1 MNKNRHAGVLLGKF
15 RSIQNAIFLVMAL
28 LVLSAIGI
36 VTVISLNFT
45 RTSIYE
51 NTITYTR
58 QLTGQV
64 NNDIDSYINYME
76 NISSMLAENSDVQKF
91 LFGSGIQ
98 AEEAGE
104 QLMSQFATVLNSRSD
119 IYNLGIL
126 QANGKALFNK
136 GNSYINSYVD
146 ISQLAWY
153 KEAVENKDS
162 ICLSS
167 AHVQH
172 VISGERPWV
181 ITLSRY
187 IPDQTG
193 DKEGGVLFV
202 DLNYSA
208 IRKLCDDSSVGKKG
222 YIFILDKEGNIV
234 YHPQQ
239 QQLYNELQTENID
252 EVMNCTS
259 DYLEMEKGDSKK
271 LYTVSR
277 SAKTGWTVVSCS
289 YTSELLKRSN
299 QAQELYM
306 LMAVI
311 LVAVALII
319 SSIVS
324 KTITRPILKL
334 QSSMALIQEGDFQ
347 AGNVEVDSRNE
358 IGSLTETFNV
368 MTQKIQELMV
378 QIIEEQQA
386 KRKSELKALQSQIN
400 PHFLYNTLDSIIW
413 MAEEGKNEE
422 VVVMTASLAKLF
434 RQIINNEEEEIS
446 IFQEVEYCRNYLI
459 IQKMRYKDKL
469 EFEID
474 LDPDIKGEKIIK
486 LVLQP
491 LIENAIYHGLKYK
504 ESKGMLIL
512 KGYGL
517 GDDIIFEIKDNGVGM
532 DQDTMEHIFERHKVN
547 YRSNGVGV
555 YNVERRIRLSYG
567 QEYGIS
573 YKSKLGEGTVATMRI
588 PKERR
593 DVHEKA

>member
-1 MNKNRHAGVLLGKF
+1 
-15 RSIQNAIFLVMAL
+15 
-28 LVLSAIGI
+28 
-36 VTVISLNFT
+36 
-45 RTSIYE
+45 
-51 NTITYTR
+51 
-58 QLTGQV
+58 
-64 NNDIDSYINYME
+64 
-76 NISSMLAENSDVQKF
+76 
-91 LFGSGIQ
+91 
-98 AEEAGE
+98 
-104 QLMSQFATVLNSRSD
+104 
-119 IYNLGIL
+119 
-126 QANGKALFNK
+126 
-136 GNSYINSYVD
+136 
-146 ISQLAWY
+146 
-153 KEAVENKDS
+153 
-162 ICLSS
+162 
-167 AHVQH
+167 
-172 VISGERPWV
+172 
-181 ITLSRY
+181 
-187 IPDQTG
+187 
-193 DKEGGVLFV
+193 
-202 DLNYSA
+202 
-208 IRKLCDDSSVGKKG
+208 
-222 YIFILDKEGNIV
+222 
-234 YHPQQ
+234 
-239 QQLYNELQTENID
+239 
-252 EVMNCTS
+252 
-259 DYLEMEKGDSKK
+259 
-271 LYTVSR
+271 
-277 SAKTGWTVVSCS
+277 
-289 YTSELLKRSN
+289 
-299 QAQELYM
+299 
-306 LMAVI
+306 
-311 LVAVALII
+311 
-319 SSIVS
+319 
-324 KTITRPILKL
+324 
-334 QSSMALIQEGDFQ
+334 MALIQEGDFQ

-434 RQIINNEEEEIS
+434 RQIISNEEEEIS

-504 ESKGMLIL
+504 ESKGMLML
-512 KGYGL
+512 KGYGQ
-517 GDDIIFEIKDNGVGM
+517 GDDIIFEIIDNGVGM

-573 YKSKLGEGTVATMRI
+573 YESELGKGTVATVKI

>member
-126 QANGKALFNK
+126 QANGKALVNK

-434 RQIINNEEEEIS
+434 RQIISNEEEEIS

>member
-64 NNDIDSYINYME
+64 NSDIDSYINYME

-91 LFGSGIQ
+91 LFGSGVQ

-193 DKEGGVLFV
+193 KKEGGVLFV

-222 YIFILDKEGNIV
+222 YIFIIDKEGNIV

-239 QQLYNELQTENID
+239 QQLYNELQTENIE

-259 DYLEMEKGDSKK
+259 DYLELGKGDSKK

-277 SAKTGWTVVSCS
+277 SEKTGWTVVSCS

-324 KTITRPILKL
+324 KGITRPIHKL

-517 GDDIIFEIKDNGVGM
+517 EDDIIFEIIDNGVGM

-555 YNVERRIRLSYG
+555 HNVERRIRLSYG

-573 YKSKLGEGTVATMRI
+573 YKSKLGEGTVATVKI

>member
-400 PHFLYNTLDSIIW
+400 PHFLYNTLDSIRIE
-413 MAEEGKNEE
+413 AELNNDPKTAKLLMKLVTFFRLSVKEN
-422 VVVMTASLAKLF
+422 ASLVDVE
-434 RQIINNEEEEIS
+434 N
-446 IFQEVEYCRNYLI
+446 EVE
-459 IQKMRYKDKL
+459 
-469 EFEID
+469 
-474 LDPDIKGEKIIK
+474 
-486 LVLQP
+486 
-491 LIENAIYHGLKYK
+491 LIENYMELMCYRYPSLKFNVNCDPNLLSVKVPNFIIQPLLENSLKYGLKNKAYSGSVNVDIVK
-504 ESKGMLIL
+504 AGEKSFNIIIE
-512 KGYGL
+512 
-517 GDDIIFEIKDNGVGM
+517 DDGTGM
-532 DQDTMEHIFERHKVN
+532 DEKTMNRVENMLCDYKKFDMNNKSIGILNVQKRVKN
-547 YRSNGVGV
+547 YSEMARYYKKSAAGNRCPSNGQ
-555 YNVERRIRLSYG
+555 NLADS
-567 QEYGIS
+567 
-573 YKSKLGEGTVATMRI
+573 
-588 PKERR
+588 
-593 DVHEKA
+593 

>member
-1 MNKNRHAGVLLGKF
+1 MKNNRQSRGFLGRF

-28 LVLSAIGI
+28 LVLSTIGI
-36 VTVISLNFT
+36 VTVISLNYT
-45 RTSIYE
+45 RTSVFE

-58 QLTGQV
+58 QLTSQV

-91 LFGSGIQ
+91 LFGSGME

-119 IYNLGIL
+119 IYNVGIL
-126 QANGKALFNK
+126 QENGKALFNK
-136 GNSYINSYVD
+136 GNSYINSYID
-146 ISQLAWY
+146 IKSQEWY
-153 KEAVENKDS
+153 KNAVDNQDS

-187 IPDQTG
+187 IPDLAG
-193 DKEGGVLFV
+193 EKEGGVLFV

-208 IRKLCDDSSVGKKG
+208 IRKLCDASSVGKKG
-222 YIFILDKEGNIV
+222 YIFILDEEGNIV

-239 QQLYNELQTENID
+239 QQLYNELQTEYID
-252 EVMNCTS
+252 EVMNCKM
-259 DYLEMEKGDSKK
+259 DYMELGEDDSSR

-277 SAKTGWTVVSCS
+277 SDKTGWTVVSCS
-289 YTSELLKRSN
+289 YISELLKRSD

-306 LMAVI
+306 LMAII
-311 LVAVALII
+311 LVAVSLII
-319 SSIVS
+319 SSIMS
-324 KTITRPILKL
+324 RSITRPIHKL
-334 QSSMALIQEGDFQ
+334 QSSMASIQDGDFQ
-347 AGNVEVDSRNE
+347 ARNVEVDSLNE

-378 QIIEEQQA
+378 QIIEEQEA

-434 RQIINNEEEEIS
+434 RQLISNDEGEIS
-446 IFQEVEYCRNYLI
+446 IFQEIEYCRNYLI

-474 LDPDIKGEKIIK
+474 LDPDIKNEKIIK

-504 ESKGMLIL
+504 ESKGLL
-512 KGYGL
+512 VVKGYSQGE
-517 GDDIIFEIKDNGVGM
+517 DILFEIKDNGIGM
-532 DQDTMEHIFERHKVN
+532 DSETMEHIFERHKVN

-555 YNVERRIRLSYG
+555 YNVQRRIKLSYG
-567 QEYGIS
+567 QEYGITYQS
-573 YKSKLGEGTVATMRI
+573 ILGEGTVATVRI
-588 PKERR
+588 PKDRR
-593 DVHEKA
+593 DVHEKE

>member
-64 NNDIDSYINYME
+64 NSDIDSYINYME

-126 QANGKALFNK
+126 QANEKALFNK

-193 DKEGGVLFV
+193 KKEGGVLFV

-222 YIFILDKEGNIV
+222 YIFIIDKEGNIV

-239 QQLYNELQTENID
+239 QQLYNELQTENIE

-259 DYLEMEKGDSKK
+259 DYLELGKGDSKK

-277 SAKTGWTVVSCS
+277 SEKTGWTVVSCS

-324 KTITRPILKL
+324 KGITRPIHKL

-517 GDDIIFEIKDNGVGM
+517 EDDIIFEIIDNGVGM

-573 YKSKLGEGTVATMRI
+573 YKSKLGEGTVATVKI

>member
-64 NNDIDSYINYME
+64 NSDIDSYINYME

-193 DKEGGVLFV
+193 KKEGGVLFV

-222 YIFILDKEGNIV
+222 YIFIIDKEGNIV

-239 QQLYNELQTENID
+239 QQLYNELQTENIE

-259 DYLEMEKGDSKK
+259 DYLELGKGDSKK

-277 SAKTGWTVVSCS
+277 SEKTGWTVVSCS

-324 KTITRPILKL
+324 KGITRPIHKL

-434 RQIINNEEEEIS
+434 RQIISNEEEEIS

-517 GDDIIFEIKDNGVGM
+517 EDDIIFEIIDNGVGM

-573 YKSKLGEGTVATMRI
+573 YKSKLGEGTVATMRT

>member
-64 NNDIDSYINYME
+64 NSDIDSYINYME

-193 DKEGGVLFV
+193 KKEGGVLFV

-222 YIFILDKEGNIV
+222 YIFIIDKEGNIV

-239 QQLYNELQTENID
+239 QQLYNELQTENIE

-259 DYLEMEKGDSKK
+259 DYLELGKGDSKK

-277 SAKTGWTVVSCS
+277 SEKTGWTVVSCS

-324 KTITRPILKL
+324 KGITRPIHKL

-434 RQIINNEEEEIS
+434 RQIISNEEEEIS

-517 GDDIIFEIKDNGVGM
+517 EDDIIFEIIDNGVGM

-573 YKSKLGEGTVATMRI
+573 YKSKLGEGTVATVKI

>member
-64 NNDIDSYINYME
+64 NSDIDSYINYME

-193 DKEGGVLFV
+193 KKEGGVLFV

-222 YIFILDKEGNIV
+222 YIFIIDKEGNIV

-239 QQLYNELQTENID
+239 QQLYNELQTENIE

-259 DYLEMEKGDSKK
+259 DYLELGKGDSKK

-277 SAKTGWTVVSCS
+277 SEKTGWTVVSCS

-324 KTITRPILKL
+324 KGITRPIHKL

-413 MAEEGKNEE
+413 MAEEGKNKE

-434 RQIINNEEEEIS
+434 RQIISNEEEEIS

-474 LDPDIKGEKIIK
+474 LAPDIKGDKIIK
-486 LVLQP
+486 MVLQP

-504 ESKGMLIL
+504 ESKGMLVL
-512 KGYGL
+512 KGYGQ
-517 GDDIIFEIKDNGVGM
+517 GDDIIFEIRDNGVGM
-532 DQDTMEHIFERHKVN
+532 DQETMKHIFERHKVN

-555 YNVERRIRLSYG
+555 YNVERRIKLSYG

>member
-386 KRKSELKALQSQIN
+386 KRKSELKALQTQIN

-434 RQIINNEEEEIS
+434 RQIISNEEEEIS

>member
-64 NNDIDSYINYME
+64 NSDIDSYINYME

-126 QANGKALFNK
+126 KANGKALFNK

-193 DKEGGVLFV
+193 KKEGG
-202 DLNYSA
+202 
-208 IRKLCDDSSVGKKG
+208 
-222 YIFILDKEGNIV
+222 
-234 YHPQQ
+234 
-239 QQLYNELQTENID
+239 
-252 EVMNCTS
+252 
-259 DYLEMEKGDSKK
+259 
-271 LYTVSR
+271 
-277 SAKTGWTVVSCS
+277 
-289 YTSELLKRSN
+289 
-299 QAQELYM
+299 
-306 LMAVI
+306 
-311 LVAVALII
+311 
-319 SSIVS
+319 
-324 KTITRPILKL
+324 
-334 QSSMALIQEGDFQ
+334 
-347 AGNVEVDSRNE
+347 E
-358 IGSLTETFNV
+358 IG
-368 MTQKIQELMV
+368 
-378 QIIEEQQA
+378 
-386 KRKSELKALQSQIN
+386 R
-400 PHFLYNTLDSIIW
+400 
-413 MAEEGKNEE
+413 
-422 VVVMTASLAKLF
+422 AS
-434 RQIINNEEEEIS
+434 
-446 IFQEVEYCRNYLI
+446 CR
-459 IQKMRYKDKL
+459 
-469 EFEID
+469 
-474 LDPDIKGEKIIK
+474 
-486 LVLQP
+486 
-491 LIENAIYHGLKYK
+491 
-504 ESKGMLIL
+504 
-512 KGYGL
+512 
-517 GDDIIFEIKDNGVGM
+517 
-532 DQDTMEHIFERHKVN
+532 ERV
-547 YRSNGVGV
+547 
-555 YNVERRIRLSYG
+555 
-567 QEYGIS
+567 
-573 YKSKLGEGTVATMRI
+573 
-588 PKERR
+588 
-593 DVHEKA
+593 

>member
-64 NNDIDSYINYME
+64 NSDIDSYINYME

-91 LFGSGIQ
+91 LFGSGVQ

-193 DKEGGVLFV
+193 KKEGGVLFV

-222 YIFILDKEGNIV
+222 YIFIIDKEGNIV

-239 QQLYNELQTENID
+239 QQLYNELQTENIE

-259 DYLEMEKGDSKK
+259 DYLELGKGDSKK

-277 SAKTGWTVVSCS
+277 SEKTGWTVVSCS

-324 KTITRPILKL
+324 KGITRPIHKL

-517 GDDIIFEIKDNGVGM
+517 EDDIIFEIIDNGVGM

-573 YKSKLGEGTVATMRI
+573 YKSKLGEGTVATVKI

>member
-64 NNDIDSYINYME
+64 NSDIDSYINYME

-193 DKEGGVLFV
+193 KKEGGVLFV

-222 YIFILDKEGNIV
+222 YIFIIDKEGNIV

-239 QQLYNELQTENID
+239 QQLYNELQTENIE

-259 DYLEMEKGDSKK
+259 DYLELGKGDSKK

-277 SAKTGWTVVSCS
+277 SEKTGWTVVSCS

-324 KTITRPILKL
+324 KGITRPIHKL

-434 RQIINNEEEEIS
+434 RQIISNEEEEIS

-474 LDPDIKGEKIIK
+474 LAPDIKGDKIIK
-486 LVLQP
+486 MVLQP

-504 ESKGMLIL
+504 ESKGMLVL
-512 KGYGL
+512 KGYGQ
-517 GDDIIFEIKDNGVGM
+517 GDDIIFEIRDNGVGM
-532 DQDTMEHIFERHKVN
+532 DQETMKHIFERHKVN

-555 YNVERRIRLSYG
+555 YNVERRIKLSYG

-573 YKSKLGEGTVATMRI
+573 YKSKLGEGTVATMRT

>member
-1 MNKNRHAGVLLGKF
+1 
-15 RSIQNAIFLVMAL
+15 
-28 LVLSAIGI
+28 
-36 VTVISLNFT
+36 
-45 RTSIYE
+45 
-51 NTITYTR
+51 
-58 QLTGQV
+58 
-64 NNDIDSYINYME
+64 
-76 NISSMLAENSDVQKF
+76 
-91 LFGSGIQ
+91 
-98 AEEAGE
+98 
-104 QLMSQFATVLNSRSD
+104 MSQFATVLNSRSD

-434 RQIINNEEEEIS
+434 RQIISNEEEEIS

>member
-1 MNKNRHAGVLLGKF
+1 MKNKRQSRGFLGRF

-28 LVLSAIGI
+28 LVLSTIGI

-45 RTSIYE
+45 RTSVFE

-58 QLTGQV
+58 QLTSQV
-64 NNDIDSYINYME
+64 NNDIDSYIDYME

-91 LFGSGIQ
+91 LFGTGIE

-104 QLMSQFATVLNSRSD
+104 QLLSQFATVLNSRSD
-119 IYNLGIL
+119 IYNVGIL

-136 GNSYINSYVD
+136 GNSFINSHVD
-146 ISQLAWY
+146 IESQEWY
-153 KEAVENKDS
+153 KNAVENQDS
-162 ICLSS
+162 ICLTS

-187 IPDQTG
+187 IPDLKGNQ
-193 DKEGGVLFV
+193 KGGVLFV

-208 IRKLCDDSSVGKKG
+208 IRKLCDASSVGKKG
-222 YIFILDKEGNIV
+222 YIFILDEEGNIV

-239 QQLYNELQTENID
+239 QQLYNELQTEYID
-252 EVMNCTS
+252 EVMNCQD
-259 DYLEMEKGDSKK
+259 DYLELGKGDFAR

-277 SAKTGWTVVSCS
+277 SEKTGWMVVSCS

-306 LMAVI
+306 LMAII
-311 LVAVALII
+311 LVAVSLII
-319 SSIVS
+319 SSIMS
-324 KTITRPILKL
+324 RSITRPIHKL
-334 QSSMALIQEGDFQ
+334 QSSMASIQDGDFQ
-347 AGNVEVDSRNE
+347 ARNVEVDSLNE

-378 QIIEEQQA
+378 QIIEEQKA

-434 RQIINNEEEEIS
+434 RQLISNDEGEIS
-446 IFQEVEYCRNYLI
+446 IFQEIEYCRNYLI

-474 LDPDIKGEKIIK
+474 LDSDIKNKKIIK

-504 ESKGMLIL
+504 ESKGLL
-512 KGYGL
+512 VVKGYSQGE
-517 GDDIIFEIKDNGVGM
+517 DILFEIKDNGVGM
-532 DQDTMEHIFERHKVN
+532 DSETMEHIFERHKVN

-555 YNVERRIRLSYG
+555 YNVQRRIKLSYG
-567 QEYGIS
+567 QEYGITYQS
-573 YKSKLGEGTVATMRI
+573 TPGEGTVATVRI
-588 PKERR
+588 PKDRR
-593 DVHEKA
+593 DFHEKE

>member
-64 NNDIDSYINYME
+64 NSDIDSYINYME

-193 DKEGGVLFV
+193 KKEGGVLFV

-208 IRKLCDDSSVGKKG
+208 IRNLCDDSSVGKKG
-222 YIFILDKEGNIV
+222 YIFIIDKEGNIV

-239 QQLYNELQTENID
+239 QQLYNELQTENIE

-259 DYLEMEKGDSKK
+259 DYLELGKGDSKK

-277 SAKTGWTVVSCS
+277 SEKTGWTVVSCS

-324 KTITRPILKL
+324 KGITRPIHKL
-334 QSSMALIQEGDFQ
+334 QSYMALIQEGDFQ

-434 RQIINNEEEEIS
+434 RQIISNEEEEIS

-474 LDPDIKGEKIIK
+474 LAPDIKGDKIIK
-486 LVLQP
+486 MVLQP

-504 ESKGMLIL
+504 ESKGMLVL
-512 KGYGL
+512 KGYGQ
-517 GDDIIFEIKDNGVGM
+517 GDDIIFEIRDNGVGM
-532 DQDTMEHIFERHKVN
+532 DQETMKHIFERHKVN

-555 YNVERRIRLSYG
+555 YNVERRIKLSYG

>member
-434 RQIINNEEEEIS
+434 RQIISNEEEEIS

-573 YKSKLGEGTVATMRI
+573 YKSKLGEGTVATVKI

>member
-1 MNKNRHAGVLLGKF
+1 MKNNRQSRGFLGRF

-28 LVLSAIGI
+28 LVLSTIGI
-36 VTVISLNFT
+36 VTVISLNYT
-45 RTSIYE
+45 RTSVFE

-58 QLTGQV
+58 QLTSQV

-91 LFGSGIQ
+91 LFGSGME

-119 IYNLGIL
+119 IYNVGIL
-126 QANGKALFNK
+126 QENGKALFNK

-146 ISQLAWY
+146 IKSQEWY
-153 KEAVENKDS
+153 KNAVDNQDS

-187 IPDQTG
+187 IPDLAG
-193 DKEGGVLFV
+193 EKEGGVLFV

-208 IRKLCDDSSVGKKG
+208 IRKLCDASSVGKKG
-222 YIFILDKEGNIV
+222 YIFILDEEGNIV

-239 QQLYNELQTENID
+239 QQLYNELQTEYID
-252 EVMNCTS
+252 EVMNCKM
-259 DYLEMEKGDSKK
+259 DYMELGEDDSSR

-277 SAKTGWTVVSCS
+277 SDKTGWTVVSCS
-289 YTSELLKRSN
+289 YISELLKRSD

-311 LVAVALII
+311 LVAVSLII
-319 SSIVS
+319 SSIMS
-324 KTITRPILKL
+324 RSITRPIHKL
-334 QSSMALIQEGDFQ
+334 QSSMASIQDGDFQ
-347 AGNVEVDSRNE
+347 ARNVEVDSLNE

-378 QIIEEQQA
+378 QIIEEQKA

-434 RQIINNEEEEIS
+434 RQLISNDEGEIS
-446 IFQEVEYCRNYLI
+446 IFQEIEYCRNYLI

-474 LDPDIKGEKIIK
+474 LDQDIKNEKIIK

-504 ESKGMLIL
+504 ESKGLL
-512 KGYGL
+512 VVKGYSQGE
-517 GDDIIFEIKDNGVGM
+517 DILFEIKDNGVGM
-532 DQDTMEHIFERHKVN
+532 DSETMEHIFERHKVN

-555 YNVERRIRLSYG
+555 YNVQRRIKLSYG
-567 QEYGIS
+567 QEYGITYQS
-573 YKSKLGEGTVATMRI
+573 TLGEGTVATVRI
-588 PKERR
+588 PKDRR
-593 DVHEKA
+593 DVHEKE

>member
-434 RQIINNEEEEIS
+434 RQIISNEEEEIS

>member
-64 NNDIDSYINYME
+64 NSDIDSYINYME

-193 DKEGGVLFV
+193 KKEGGVLFV

-208 IRKLCDDSSVGKKG
+208 IRNLCDDSSVGKKG
-222 YIFILDKEGNIV
+222 YIFIIDKEGNIV

-239 QQLYNELQTENID
+239 QQLYNELQTENIE

-259 DYLEMEKGDSKK
+259 DYLELGKGDSKK

-277 SAKTGWTVVSCS
+277 SEKTGWTVVSCS

-324 KTITRPILKL
+324 KGITRPIHKL

-358 IGSLTETFNV
+358 IGSLTETFYV

-434 RQIINNEEEEIS
+434 RQIISNEEEEIS

-474 LDPDIKGEKIIK
+474 LAPDIKGDKIIK
-486 LVLQP
+486 MVLQP

-504 ESKGMLIL
+504 ESKGMLVL
-512 KGYGL
+512 KGYGQ
-517 GDDIIFEIKDNGVGM
+517 GDDIIFEIRDNGVGM
-532 DQDTMEHIFERHKVN
+532 DQETMKHIFERHKVN

-555 YNVERRIRLSYG
+555 YNVERRIKLSYG

>member
-64 NNDIDSYINYME
+64 NSDIDSYINYME

-193 DKEGGVLFV
+193 KKEGGVLFV

-208 IRKLCDDSSVGKKG
+208 IRNLCDDSSVGKKG
-222 YIFILDKEGNIV
+222 YIFIIDKEGNIV

-239 QQLYNELQTENID
+239 QQLYNELQTENIE

-259 DYLEMEKGDSKK
+259 DYLELGKGDSKK

-277 SAKTGWTVVSCS
+277 SEKTGWTVVSCS

-324 KTITRPILKL
+324 KGITRPIHKL

-434 RQIINNEEEEIS
+434 RQIISNEEEEIS

-474 LDPDIKGEKIIK
+474 LAPDIKGDKIIK
-486 LVLQP
+486 MVLQP

-504 ESKGMLIL
+504 ESKGMLVL
-512 KGYGL
+512 KGYGQ
-517 GDDIIFEIKDNGVGM
+517 GDDIIFEIRDNGVGM
-532 DQDTMEHIFERHKVN
+532 DQETMKHIFERHKVN

-555 YNVERRIRLSYG
+555 YNVERRIKLSYG

-573 YKSKLGEGTVATMRI
+573 YKSKLGEGTVATMRT

>member
-1 MNKNRHAGVLLGKF
+1 MKNNRQSRGFLGRF

-28 LVLSAIGI
+28 LVLSTIGI
-36 VTVISLNFT
+36 VTVISLNYT
-45 RTSIYE
+45 RTSVFE

-58 QLTGQV
+58 QLTSQV

-91 LFGSGIQ
+91 LFGSGME

-119 IYNLGIL
+119 IYNVGIL
-126 QANGKALFNK
+126 QENGKALFNK

-146 ISQLAWY
+146 IKSQEWY
-153 KEAVENKDS
+153 KNAVDNQDS

-187 IPDQTG
+187 IPDLAG
-193 DKEGGVLFV
+193 EKEGGVLFV

-208 IRKLCDDSSVGKKG
+208 IRKLCDASSVGKKG
-222 YIFILDKEGNIV
+222 YIFILDEEGNIV

-239 QQLYNELQTENID
+239 QQLYNELQTEYID
-252 EVMNCTS
+252 EVMNCKM
-259 DYLEMEKGDSKK
+259 DYMELGEDDSSR

-277 SAKTGWTVVSCS
+277 SDKTGWTVVSCS
-289 YTSELLKRSN
+289 YISELLKRSD

-311 LVAVALII
+311 LVAVSLII
-319 SSIVS
+319 SSIMS
-324 KTITRPILKL
+324 RSITRPIHKL
-334 QSSMALIQEGDFQ
+334 QSSMASIQDGDFQ
-347 AGNVEVDSRNE
+347 ARNVEVDSLNE

-378 QIIEEQQA
+378 QIIEEQKA

-434 RQIINNEEEEIS
+434 RQLISNDEGEIS
-446 IFQEVEYCRNYLI
+446 IFQEIEYCRNYLI

-474 LDPDIKGEKIIK
+474 LDPDIKNEKIIK

-504 ESKGMLIL
+504 ESKGLL
-512 KGYGL
+512 VVKGYSQGE
-517 GDDIIFEIKDNGVGM
+517 DILFEIKDNGVGM
-532 DQDTMEHIFERHKVN
+532 DSETMEHIFERHKVN

-555 YNVERRIRLSYG
+555 YNVQRRIKLSYG
-567 QEYGIS
+567 QEYGITYQS
-573 YKSKLGEGTVATMRI
+573 TLGEGTVATVRI
-588 PKERR
+588 PKDRR
-593 DVHEKA
+593 DVHEKE

>member
-334 QSSMALIQEGDFQ
+334 QTSMALIQEGDFQ

-434 RQIINNEEEEIS
+434 RQIISNEEEEIS

>member
-64 NNDIDSYINYME
+64 NSDIDSYINYME

-91 LFGSGIQ
+91 LFGSGVQ

-193 DKEGGVLFV
+193 KKEGGVLFV

-222 YIFILDKEGNIV
+222 YIFIIDKEGNIV

-239 QQLYNELQTENID
+239 QQLYNELQTENIE

-259 DYLEMEKGDSKK
+259 DYLELGKGDSKK

-277 SAKTGWTVVSCS
+277 SEKTGWTVVSCS

-311 LVAVALII
+311 LVAIALII

-324 KTITRPILKL
+324 KGITRPIHKL

-517 GDDIIFEIKDNGVGM
+517 EDDIIFEIIDNGVGM

-573 YKSKLGEGTVATMRI
+573 YKSKLGEGTVATVKI

>member
-64 NNDIDSYINYME
+64 NSDIDSYINYME

-193 DKEGGVLFV
+193 KKEGGVLFV

-222 YIFILDKEGNIV
+222 YIFIIDKEGNIV

-239 QQLYNELQTENID
+239 QQLYNELQTENIE

-259 DYLEMEKGDSKK
+259 DYLELGKGDSKK

-277 SAKTGWTVVSCS
+277 SEKTGWTVVSCS

-324 KTITRPILKL
+324 KGITRPIHKL

-434 RQIINNEEEEIS
+434 RQIISNEEEEIS

-474 LDPDIKGEKIIK
+474 LAPDIKGDKIIK
-486 LVLQP
+486 MVLQP

-504 ESKGMLIL
+504 ESKGMLVL
-512 KGYGL
+512 KGYGQ
-517 GDDIIFEIKDNGVGM
+517 GDDIIFEIRDNGVGM
-532 DQDTMEHIFERHKVN
+532 DQETMKHIFERHKVN

-555 YNVERRIRLSYG
+555 YNVERRIKLSYG

>member
-64 NNDIDSYINYME
+64 NGDIDSYINYME

-193 DKEGGVLFV
+193 KKEGGVLFV

-222 YIFILDKEGNIV
+222 YIFIIDKEGNIV

-239 QQLYNELQTENID
+239 QQLYNELQTENIE

-259 DYLEMEKGDSKK
+259 DYLELGKGDSKK

-277 SAKTGWTVVSCS
+277 SEKTGWTVVSCS

-324 KTITRPILKL
+324 KGITRPIHKL

-434 RQIINNEEEEIS
+434 RQIISNEEEEIS

-517 GDDIIFEIKDNGVGM
+517 EDDIIFEIIDNGVGM

-555 YNVERRIRLSYG
+555 YNVERRIKLSYG

-573 YKSKLGEGTVATMRI
+573 YKSKLGEGTVATVKI

>member
-64 NNDIDSYINYME
+64 NSDIDSYINYME

-193 DKEGGVLFV
+193 KKEGGVLFV

-222 YIFILDKEGNIV
+222 YIFIIDKEGNIV

-239 QQLYNELQTENID
+239 QQLYNELQTENIE

-259 DYLEMEKGDSKK
+259 DYLELGKGDSKK

-277 SAKTGWTVVSCS
+277 SEKTGWTVVSCS

-324 KTITRPILKL
+324 KGITRPIHKL

-434 RQIINNEEEEIS
+434 RQIISNEEEEIS

-474 LDPDIKGEKIIK
+474 LAPDIKGDKIIK
-486 LVLQP
+486 MVLQP

-517 GDDIIFEIKDNGVGM
+517 EDDIIFEIIDNGVGM

-573 YKSKLGEGTVATMRI
+573 YKSKLGEGTVATVKI

>member
-64 NNDIDSYINYME
+64 NSDIDSYINYME

-193 DKEGGVLFV
+193 KKEGGVLFV

-208 IRKLCDDSSVGKKG
+208 IRNLCDDSSVGKKG
-222 YIFILDKEGNIV
+222 YIFIIDKEGNIV

-239 QQLYNELQTENID
+239 QQLYNELQTENIE

-259 DYLEMEKGDSKK
+259 DYLELGKGDSKK

-277 SAKTGWTVVSCS
+277 SEKTGWTVVSCS

-324 KTITRPILKL
+324 KGITRPIHKL

-434 RQIINNEEEEIS
+434 RQIISNEEEEIS

-474 LDPDIKGEKIIK
+474 LAPDIKGDKIIK
-486 LVLQP
+486 MVLQP

-504 ESKGMLIL
+504 ESKGMLVL
-512 KGYGL
+512 KGYGQ
-517 GDDIIFEIKDNGVGM
+517 GDDIIFEIRDNGVGM
-532 DQDTMEHIFERHKVN
+532 DQETMKHIFERHKVN

-555 YNVERRIRLSYG
+555 YNVERRIKLSYG

>member
-64 NNDIDSYINYME
+64 NSDIDSYINYME

-193 DKEGGVLFV
+193 KKEGGVLFV

-222 YIFILDKEGNIV
+222 YIFIIDKEGNIV

-239 QQLYNELQTENID
+239 QQLYNELQTENIE

-259 DYLEMEKGDSKK
+259 DYLELGKGDSKK

-277 SAKTGWTVVSCS
+277 SEKTGWTVVSCS

-324 KTITRPILKL
+324 KGITRPIHKL

-434 RQIINNEEEEIS
+434 RQIISNEEEEIS

-504 ESKGMLIL
+504 ESKGMLML

-517 GDDIIFEIKDNGVGM
+517 EDDIIFEIIDNGVGM

-573 YKSKLGEGTVATMRI
+573 YKSKLGEGTVATVKI

>member
-234 YHPQQ
+234 SHPQQ

-434 RQIINNEEEEIS
+434 RQIISNEEEEIS

>member
-64 NNDIDSYINYME
+64 NSDIDSYINYME

-193 DKEGGVLFV
+193 KKEGGVLFV

-222 YIFILDKEGNIV
+222 YIFIIDKEGNIV

-239 QQLYNELQTENID
+239 QQLYNELQTENIE

-259 DYLEMEKGDSKK
+259 DYLELGKGDSKK

-277 SAKTGWTVVSCS
+277 SEKTGWTVVSCS

-324 KTITRPILKL
+324 KGITRPIHKL

-517 GDDIIFEIKDNGVGM
+517 EDDIIFEIIDNGVGM

-573 YKSKLGEGTVATMRI
+573 YKSKLGEGTVATVKI

>member
-64 NNDIDSYINYME
+64 NSDIDSYINYME

-91 LFGSGIQ
+91 LFGSGVQ

-193 DKEGGVLFV
+193 KKEGGVLFV

-222 YIFILDKEGNIV
+222 YIFIIDKEGNIV

-239 QQLYNELQTENID
+239 QQLYNELQTENIE

-259 DYLEMEKGDSKK
+259 DYLELGKGDSKK

-277 SAKTGWTVVSCS
+277 SEKTGWTVVSCS

-324 KTITRPILKL
+324 KGITRPIHKL

-434 RQIINNEEEEIS
+434 RQIISNEEEEIS

-517 GDDIIFEIKDNGVGM
+517 EDDIIFEIIDNGVGM

-573 YKSKLGEGTVATMRI
+573 YKSKLGEGTVATVKI